1 MHRFAHSIRVKP
13 KRRVAD
19 ELGMSTPTQ
28 PSSPRRQ
35 RGATLTGYA
44 LTMAVMVVAAMG
56 SMALLED
63 NSETFLTDSGTNIGE
78 PRQAEDFALE
88 SPPSGL
94 PFGNSVGTG
103 TTTTTTTSTPSSST
117 PSSSTPSSSTPPSTA
132 APVLMAAANY
142 DYTGPSYAGDPAGA
156 QASGISKTVS
166 FVAATAGTYRVEFEI
181 LTSGDGTADSIHA
194 DIGNG
199 LYRWN
204 TLNYIG
210 SPTWQSVGQAGG
222 TDPTSLEISLTD
234 SENFDVTMYPR
245 EPGVRIG
252 NVRIVRIG
260 D

>member
-1 MHRFAHSIRVKP
+1 MLTTA
-13 KRRVAD
+13 
-19 ELGMSTPTQ
+19 
-28 PSSPRRQ
+28 Q

-78 PRQAEDFALE
+78 PRQTEDFALE

-94 PFGNSVGTG
+94 PFGNSVGSG
-103 TTTTTTTSTPSSST
+103 TTTTTTTAPPSSTTPSST
-117 PSSSTPSSSTPPSTA
+117 TPSSSTPPSTT
-132 APVLMAAANY
+132 APGLIAAADY
-142 DYTGPSYAGDPAGA
+142 DYPAGNPSYVGAPAGA
-156 QASGISKTVS
+156 QASGISKTLS

-181 LTSGDGTADSIHA
+181 LDSGDGSADSIHV
-194 DIGNG
+194 DIGSG

-204 TLNYIG
+204 TLNHVG
-210 SPTWQSVGQAGG
+210 SPTWQSVGEEGG
-222 TDPTSLEISLTD
+222 SDPTSLEISLAD
-234 SENFDVTMYPR
+234 SQNFDVTIYPR